1 MSQLDPVQLAALKF
15 AEGKPGVGWFMEQ
28 GLGKTLTALA
38 EFDWLVKRNE
48 ADRMIVVCP
57 NTFKQGW
64 ADEIVK
70 HGFDFDVHVFRS
82 SKRPDASEFCGRS
95 HFDMRER
102 FHPPVMIVNYE
113 AARLKTVLSGLIKW
127 ARRGKTYLVIDESI
141 QIKSNKSTQTK
152 AIHELAFWNPY
163 TSELLNVSAVRILTG
178 RPQTQ
183 GPQDLWGQ
191 LRAIGV
197 FQHKNYHAFRGDYCV
212 MGGWKA
218 KQIVDAKNQTQL
230 AAYMAP
236 VVFQAKKK
244 DWLPSLPDKRMT
256 IRDYEMSGEQKRQYK
271 SMEEEFLL
279 EIESGTVTVDVA
291 IAKYAKLAQIQTG
304 FIYDEAGVARELV
317 DPSENPRLNLLLNI
331 LEDEVQGKAVVVY
344 RHRAIL
350 PVLIR
355 ALAEYDPAWI
365 KGGMKPDEV
374 EEQKTRF
381 NDDSN
386 CRVILAQCDAAKYGH
401 TLLSSGGKD
410 EDRCRTMIFFENSYS
425 ADTRD
430 QIEDRIHRRGQTGEY
445 VLYIDLCGSEL
456 DRRITRALQQKDA
469 LYRSVFRNLKGA
481 MPWVDPQSLSKIDSG
496 NTLISEGQKSAGYG
510 GELSTKAVDAVK

>member
-1 MSQLDPVQLAALKF
+1 MSPLDPVQIAALEF
-15 AEGKPGVGWFMEQ
+15 AAGKPGVGWFLEQ

-38 EFDWLVKRNE
+38 EFQQLVKENK
-48 ADRMIVVCP
+48 ADRLIVVCP
-57 NTFKQGW
+57 NTFKKGW

-82 SKRPDASEFCGRS
+82 AKREAATGFCQQTHVDVRG
-95 HFDMRER
+95 R
-102 FHPPVMIVNYE
+102 FHAPVMIFNYE
-113 AARLKTVLSGLIKW
+113 AARMPKVLAGIIKW
-127 ARRGKTYLVIDESI
+127 ASRGRTYLVIDESI
-141 QIKSNKSTQTK
+141 QIKGNKSAQTK
-152 AIHELAFWNPY
+152 AMHALAAWSVY
-163 TSELLNVSAVRILTG
+163 TDEPMNVSYVRILTG
-178 RPQTQ
+178 RPQSQ

-197 FQHKNYHAFRGDYCV
+197 FRHKNYYAFRGDYCV

-218 KQIVDAKNQTQL
+218 KQVVAAKNQTQL

-279 EIESGTVTVDVA
+279 EIENDTVTVDVA
-291 IAKYAKLAQIQTG
+291 IAKWAKLAQIQTG
-304 FIYDEAGVARELV
+304 FIYDEQGVARELV
-317 DPSENPRLNLLLNI
+317 DPSENPRLNLLLQI
-331 LEDEVQGKAVVVY
+331 LDEEVQGKTVVVY
-344 RHRAIL
+344 RHRAML
-350 PVLIR
+350 PVLIK
-355 ALAEYDPAWI
+355 ALAQYDCAWI

-374 EEQKTRF
+374 EEQKARF
-381 NDDSN
+381 NNDPN
-386 CRVILAQCDAAKYGH
+386 CRIILAQCDAAKYGH
-401 TLLSSGGKD
+401 TLLAGPAD

-445 VLYIDLCGSEL
+445 VLYIDLSGSEL
-456 DRRITRALQQKDA
+456 DRQIVRALQIKDA
-469 LYRSVFRNLKGA
+469 LYKSVFRNLKTA
-481 MPWVDPQSLSKIDSG
+481 EPVR
-496 NTLISEGQKSAGYG
+496 E
-510 GELSTKAVDAVK
+510 VV